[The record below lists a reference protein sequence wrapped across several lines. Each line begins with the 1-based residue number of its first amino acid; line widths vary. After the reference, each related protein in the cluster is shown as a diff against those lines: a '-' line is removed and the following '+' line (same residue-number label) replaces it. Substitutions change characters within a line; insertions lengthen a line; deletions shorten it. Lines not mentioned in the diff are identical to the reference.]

1 MVVVLGLVPLS
12 ARRAAYQALSHPEDR
27 FSDAARVPQSA
38 ARPVVRAASGGRV
51 ALHPFSTVTDSV
63 LIGGKTMAQVRSELA
78 GVLAARARLRG
89 RAAVSASRRRVA
101 LFALSGVFVLLA
113 LAAFLSWVSWLWC
126 WAPILGLV
134 AVLGHG
140 AWQGAQFNRELAQLD
155 AKARELRAA
164 PVRSPRM
171 VKAEPVTV
179 AVEVEA
185 EEVAEDLPT
194 ESQIDAQPDATVKA
208 SVPESKPAK
217 VQGWKP
223 SEPIRPVYQMRA
235 LAPRRELSVARVE
248 TDPNGV
254 VIPVRPVR
262 ARGPKTGALSSTEV
276 AEQASLR
283 FDVDTVIER
292 RRAAS

>member
-1 MVVVLGLVPLS
+1 
-12 ARRAAYQALSHPEDR
+12 
-27 FSDAARVPQSA
+27 
-38 ARPVVRAASGGRV
+38 
-51 ALHPFSTVTDSV
+51 
-63 LIGGKTMAQVRSELA
+63 MAQVRSELA

-101 LFALSGVFVLLA
+101 LFALLGVFVLLA
-113 LAAFLSWVSWLWC
+113 LTALLGWTSWLWGL
-126 WAPILGLV
+126 APLV
-134 AVLGHG
+134 ALAGVLGHG
-140 AWQGAQFNRELAQLD
+140 AWQGANFKRELAELD
-155 AKARELRAA
+155 AKARELRSAPMRAA
-164 PVRSPRM
+164 RAIKPESSVVSTAGT
-171 VKAEPVTV
+171 AEVVEEVEGAEALTDSL
-179 AVEVEA
+179 VEVT
-185 EEVAEDLPT
+185 D
-194 ESQIDAQPDATVKA
+194 
-208 SVPESKPAK
+208 SVPAKPVAIESKSAAK
-217 VQGWKP
+217 TQGWTP

-262 ARGPKTGALSSTEV
+262 ARGPKTGALSSTQV